1 MANRNIDEVIN
12 SGLYDSTDF
21 YESNNNQ
28 ENIKVDNFETKI
40 NWKAKLSS
48 RKFWALI
55 VGFITPLFLAFG
67 LSQNIVNQVAAII
80 MSGGAIVAYMFA
92 ESNVDKNR
100 QQEIEINPD
109 IEILQGED
117 DGQKTSW

>member
-1 MANRNIDEVIN
+1 MDNRNIDEVIN
-12 SGLYDSTDF
+12 SGLYDSTDS
-21 YESNNNQ
+21 YESVNNQ
-28 ENIKVDNFETKI
+28 ENIKVDEFETKI

-55 VGFITPLFLAFG
+55 VGFITPLFLSFG
-67 LSQNIVNQVAAII
+67 LSQNVVNQVAAII

-109 IEILQGED
+109 IEILQGEE
-117 DGQKTSW
+117 DG